1 MQEVD
6 RVKFRCDRDALSEAL
21 QTVQRGVSSR
31 PGIPALTGVLIDGT
45 DDGRLTLT
53 TTDLEVSARLA
64 TDAQVSEAGT
74 ALVPARLLGDS
85 VKSLSDAPV
94 DVETD
99 QSQAHFRCAA
109 YEGTLRLLP
118 AVVFPGIQEPGGT
131 RFTAE
136 AGAFAE
142 AVHLVA
148 RGASRDEARPVLT
161 GVLIEVSREGVVM
174 VATDS
179 YRLAVRDLVA
189 TSDGEGKA
197 IVPERALSEAGRAA
211 ATDDGRLTLTT
222 TDLEVSARL
231 ATDAQVSEA
240 GTAVVPARLLGDTVK
255 SLSDA
260 PVDVETDP
268 SLVHIRCAAYEGTL
282 RLLPAEDFPG
292 LQEPGGTRITAEA
305 GAFAEAVHQVA
316 RGASRDEARPVLT
329 GVLIEVS
336 REGVVMVATDS
347 YRLAVRDLV
356 ATADGEGQAIV
367 PERALSEAGR
377 AAATDEKASI
387 EIFVDE
393 SQVAFRVG
401 ELTLTS
407 RLIEG
412 EFPNYRQL
420 LPDQHES
427 RLTISRQQLLDAV
440 SRVGL
445 LARDTT
451 PVRLEFNALGV
462 KLSSSSPDLGQA
474 VETVEARYEG
484 DDLTVAF
491 NPQYLAD
498 GLRAANGESVRID
511 VRDGLKPGVVRGE
524 SDEFTYLV
532 MPVRLPAA
540 VS

>member
-1 MQEVD
+1 M
-6 RVKFRCDRDALSEAL
+6 KFRCDRDALSEAL

-31 PGIPALTGVLIDGT
+31 PGIPALTGVLIEAA
-45 DDGRLTLT
+45 DGRLTLT
-53 TTDLEVSARLA
+53 TTDLEVSARFA
-64 TDAQVSEAGT
+64 TDAQVSDPGT
-74 ALVPARLLGDS
+74 AL
-85 VKSLSDAPV
+85 
-94 DVETD
+94 
-99 QSQAHFRCAA
+99 
-109 YEGTLRLLP
+109 
-118 AVVFPGIQEPGGT
+118 
-131 RFTAE
+131 
-136 AGAFAE
+136 
-142 AVHLVA
+142 
-148 RGASRDEARPVLT
+148 
-161 GVLIEVSREGVVM
+161 
-174 VATDS
+174 
-179 YRLAVRDLVA
+179 
-189 TSDGEGKA
+189 
-197 IVPERALSEAGRAA
+197 
-211 ATDDGRLTLTT
+211 
-222 TDLEVSARL
+222 
-231 ATDAQVSEA
+231 
-240 GTAVVPARLLGDTVK
+240 VPARLLGDTVK

-260 PVDVETDP
+260 PVDIETDQ
-268 SLVHIRCAAYEGTL
+268 SQAHIRCAAYEGTL

-292 LQEPGGTRITAEA
+292 LQDPSGTQITADA
-305 GAFAEAVHQVA
+305 GAFAEAIHQVA

-356 ATADGEGQAIV
+356 ATADGEGKAIV

-377 AAATDEKASI
+377 AASADGKSSSSI
-387 EIFVDE
+387 EVFLDD
-393 SQVAFRVG
+393 SQVAFRIG

-427 RLTISRQQLLDAV
+427 RLTISRQALLDAV

-451 PVRLEFNALGV
+451 PVRMELNALGV

-498 GLRAANGESVRID
+498 GLRAATGESVRLD
-511 VRDGLKPGVVRGE
+511 VRDGLKPGVVRGDG
-524 SDEFTYLV
+524 DEFTYLV